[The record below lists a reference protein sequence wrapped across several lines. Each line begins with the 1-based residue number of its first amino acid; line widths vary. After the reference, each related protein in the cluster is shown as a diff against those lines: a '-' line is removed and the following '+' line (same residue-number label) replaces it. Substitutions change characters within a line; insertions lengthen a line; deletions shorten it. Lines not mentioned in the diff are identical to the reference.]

1 MDLFN
6 SCKLKSS
13 TESSHLGLSPQDA
26 ILDQNQNHAKT
37 LLVAQPINKNRQVGQ
52 LSIINRTRAKKITKT
67 TTRNFSSLGTTFSSQ
82 DLPVV
87 FLFPFPPSHHSLR
100 SCFSRSAIPHAR
112 LPVSF
117 RYPPRASPA
126 SCQERRLGTSQLK

>member
-67 TTRNFSSLGTTFSSQ
+67 TTRNFSSLGTTFRVRIFQSSFSFLSL
-82 DLPVV
+82 LPIT
-87 FLFPFPPSHHSLR
+87 PFGRASLVPLSPTR
-100 SCFSRSAIPHAR
+100 VSRSRSAIPHAR
-112 LPVSF
+112 LPRLAKRDDWGRVS
-117 RYPPRASPA
+117 
-126 SCQERRLGTSQLK
+126 